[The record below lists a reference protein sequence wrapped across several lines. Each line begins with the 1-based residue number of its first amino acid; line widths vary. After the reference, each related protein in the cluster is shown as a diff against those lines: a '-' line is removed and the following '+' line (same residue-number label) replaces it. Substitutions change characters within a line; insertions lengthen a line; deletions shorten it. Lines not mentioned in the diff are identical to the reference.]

1 MKVSLRQGLGRGFV
15 RSTSVKPSRYTAGPV
30 AGTMVRQRMSR
41 RERSKRQRR
50 RLPRSLATALLCCAA
65 YDCDAI
71 DRVILQVGQISAA
84 GVQAKNATMTLD
96 VSPSQPSSS
105 PTLEVRAEQLR
116 LNATGTTYDS
126 VDILCANLLIKE
138 PRYACN
144 EGSVS
149 ARGGPTGQVAMTA
162 SFSYDSSTRAIAAS
176 GSGLRLAGAPTRF
189 AGTLQADTWSLSA
202 EGQGLNLA
210 AARELAQPWL
220 PLPPGNVLGGHVGFQ
235 LAATGRLDAARR
247 PDGIRAHLSA
257 HTANLNYSN
266 QTGTAVG
273 QNLATTLDVTVASER
288 GKVASNVEL
297 QTFGGQVLAGTV
309 LMDFGRNPLKLSTHM
324 ESNAQTLN
332 LTDIHIGQAD
342 LLDAEGSVLLAR
354 KPLTVTRAH
363 FDVQRLDLGAAYRS
377 FLQIALATTDL
388 GALNVGGR
396 ATGELDIANDAVSR
410 VNTTL
415 QNVSMA
421 DSTARLSLANA
432 NGELHWTADSSVTPE
447 PSQLSW
453 SSSSFYGLM
462 GGPVQLAFSTRGA
475 EFVLAANT
483 RLPIFDGALVIHTLA
498 LRRLGAPNAELDFDA
513 HLEPISMPLL
523 SRAFGWPIL
532 SGQLAG
538 QIPGVTYRD
547 HVLAVQGDLSAHV
560 FDGTLVGSHIELRDP
575 LGPWPRLYA
584 DVAAR
589 RLDLDLLTHTF
600 SIGSISGRLDAD
612 IRGLELFK
620 WVPVAFDARLQTTPG
635 DTSRH
640 LISQKAVTSIS
651 SVGGGGGGV
660 AATLQSGVLKFFDQ
674 FHYDR
679 IGIRCQLSDEVC
691 LMSGL
696 EPARSG
702 YYLVKGRGLPRI
714 DIIGN
719 AGRVDWTQLVGQIAA
734 GMRSQNIL
742 VR

>member
-1 MKVSLRQGLGRGFV
+1 
-15 RSTSVKPSRYTAGPV
+15 
-30 AGTMVRQRMSR
+30 MSR

-71 DRVILQVGQISAA
+71 DRVILQFGQVSTA
-84 GVQAKNATMTLD
+84 GVQAKNATMSLD
-96 VSPSQPSSS
+96 VSPGPPSGS

-116 LNATGTTYDS
+116 LNALGTTYS
-126 VDILCANLLIKE
+126 NVDIFCASLFIKE
-138 PRYACN
+138 PRYACK

-149 ARGGPTGQVAMTA
+149 ARGGPTGHVAMTTA
-162 SFSYDSSTRAIAAS
+162 FSYDSSTGAIAAS

-189 AGTLQADTWSLSA
+189 AGTFQSGTWSLNA
-202 EGQGLNLA
+202 AGQGLNLA
-210 AARELAQPWL
+210 VARELAQPWL
-220 PLPPGNVLGGHVGFQ
+220 PLRPGNVLGGRLGFQ
-235 LAATGRLDAARR
+235 LAATGRLDAAGR
-247 PDGIRAHLSA
+247 PDGIRARLSA
-257 HTANLNYSN
+257 HTADLNYSN

-273 QNLATTLDVTVASER
+273 QNLAATLDVTAATER
-288 GKVASNVEL
+288 GKVTSSVKL
-297 QTFGGQVLAGTV
+297 QTSGGQVLAGTV
-309 LMDFGRNPLKLSTHM
+309 LLDFGKNPLKLSTHI
-324 ESNAQTLN
+324 ESNAQTLS
-332 LTDIHIGQAD
+332 LTDIRIGQGD
-342 LLDAEGSVLLAR
+342 LLDAQGSALLAR
-354 KPLTVTRAH
+354 SPLTVTQAH
-363 FDVQRLDLGAAYRS
+363 FDVQRLELAAAYRS
-377 FLQIALATTDL
+377 FLQIALATTDF

-410 VNTTL
+410 MSATL

-432 NGELHWTADSSVTPE
+432 NGELHWTADSTVTPE

-453 SSSSFYGLM
+453 SSSSFYGLI
-462 GGPVQLAFSTRGA
+462 GGPVQLDFSTRGR
-475 EFVLAANT
+475 EFVLAANS

-523 SRAFGWPIL
+523 SRAFGWPTL

-538 QIPGVTYRD
+538 RIPGVTYRD
-547 HVLAVQGDLSAHV
+547 HVLMVQGDLSATV
-560 FDGTLVGSHIELRDP
+560 FDGTLTGSHIELRDP

-584 DVAAR
+584 DVTAR

-612 IRGLELFK
+612 LQGLELFN

-635 DTSRH
+635 DTSKH
-640 LISQKAVTSIS
+640 LISQKALTSIS
-651 SVGGGGGGV
+651 GVGGGGGGV
-660 AATLQSGVLKFFDQ
+660 AAALQSGVLKFFDK

-679 IGIRCQLSDEVC
+679 IGIRCQLRDEVC

-714 DIIGN
+714 DIVGN